1 MSEKI
6 YVSPSDQG
14 RNEYG
19 AGNTV
24 EEAQCEKIATAL
36 VDALRRCGFESM
48 TDLLADMYERVA
60 QSNAWGAILHVC
72 LHTNA
77 HDGKVGG
84 TRLFCYELGGDGHKA
99 CKAVMATLAPITPGT
114 SDAITA
120 RPELY
125 EVRETT
131 ATCVYVEV
139 DFHDNPE
146 IALWIISHT
155 TEIAEAIA
163 QGICNYFGKEYTA
176 PEEKSA
182 EKLPAP
188 SDLEERVAELEK
200 AVATLNT
207 TVEVLTKTVGERYHT
222 FGDVRADQEN
232 ARFYLPTLK
241 LLIDQGHLRG
251 KDGDGDGLILDL
263 SEDAV
268 RLLVVLDRAGVFGE

>member
-1 MSEKI
+1 MPEKI

-36 VDALRRCGFESM
+36 VDALRRCGFEPM

-60 QSNAWGAILHVC
+60 QSNDWGAILHVC

-84 TRLFCYELGGDGHKA
+84 TRLFCYKLGGEGYKA
-99 CKAVMATLAPITPGT
+99 CEAVMATLAPITPGK

-155 TEIAEAIA
+155 AEIAEAIA

-176 PEEKSA
+176 PETKGS
-182 EKLPAP
+182 EKLPVTRT
-188 SDLEERVAELEK
+188 LEERVAEMEK
-200 AVATLNT
+200 VVATLNT
-207 TVEVLTKTVGERYHT
+207 TVEVLTKAAGERYHSL
-222 FGDVRADQEN
+222 GDVRADQEN
-232 ARFYLPTLK
+232 ARFYLPTLER
-241 LLIDQGHLRG
+241 LIAEGHLRG

-268 RLLVVLDRAGVFGE
+268 RLLVVLDRAGVF